1 MSPHAARNG
10 GHAYRDTVRRGH
22 PQVSRFYAGRYP
34 HSPASVWLERIAAG
48 EIVRNGQQLRAD
60 GELQPG
66 DQLVWH
72 RPPWLEPAVP
82 DLPGP
87 LFDDGDLLVLAKP
100 AGLPVLPAG
109 GYLEHTVLRLLE
121 RQVRAGRLDGR
132 FGLPRPVH
140 RLGRFTSGLL
150 VCARRRASR
159 AWLSALL
166 RDGTAEASRAVPLE
180 LQEMVGE
187 APAACRKLYR
197 ALAGPLPVSGPGAL
211 ELGETLRI
219 TTPIGRRP
227 HQRLGE
233 VWSAGGRNALPALTT
248 ITLLERRGHG
258 CLVEAAIGTG
268 RPHQIRI
275 HLAAVGA
282 PLLGDPLYRPGG
294 GVNPGALPGDPG
306 YRLHAHR
313 LTLPWP
319 PGQRL
324 ALEVEAPPPPELA
337 PALTRHGGGMGM
349 SA

>member
-1 MSPHAARNG
+1 VSPHAARNG
-10 GHAYRDTVRRGH
+10 GHAYCDTVRLAH
-22 PQVSRFYAGRYP
+22 PQASSFYATRYP
-34 HSPASVWLERIAAG
+34 HSPAEVWKERIAAG
-48 EIVRNGQQLRAD
+48 EIERNGQQLRAD
-60 GELQPG
+60 GALQP
-66 DQLVWH
+66 DDRLVWH
-72 RPPWLEPAVP
+72 RPPWREPAVP
-82 DLPGP
+82 DLPEP

-132 FGLPRPVH
+132 LGLPRPVH

-166 RDGTAEASRAVPLE
+166 RDSTAEASRAAPQE
-180 LQEMVGE
+180 LQKGVGE

-197 ALAGPLPVSGPGAL
+197 ALAAPLPVSGPGAL
-211 ELGETLRI
+211 EPGESLRI

-227 HQRLGE
+227 HQRIGE
-233 VWSAGGRNALPALTT
+233 VWSAGGRQALPALTT
-248 ITLLERRGHG
+248 LTLLERRAHG

-294 GVNPGALPGDPG
+294 GVNPEALPGDPG

-313 LTLPWP
+313 LFLPWP
-319 PGQRL
+319 PGQRRV
-324 ALEVEAPPPPELA
+324 LELEAPPPPDLV
-337 PALTRHGGGMGM
+337 PGLSRHGGGTGV

>member
-1 MSPHAARNG
+1 MSPYAAFNG
-10 GHAYRDTVRRGH
+10 GHAYRDTVRVAH
-22 PQVSRFYAGRYP
+22 PRVSSFYATRYG
-34 HSPASVWLERIAAG
+34 HSPAALWLERLAAG
-48 EIVRNGQQLRAD
+48 EIVRNGQRLRVDAV
-60 GELQPG
+60 LQPG

-82 DLPGP
+82 DLPCP
-87 LFDDGDLLVLAKP
+87 LFDDGDLLVLSKP

-109 GYLEHTVLRLLE
+109 GYLEHTALRLLE
-121 RQVRAGRLDGR
+121 GQVRQGRLDGR
-132 FGLPRPVH
+132 AGVPRPVH

-166 RDGTAEASRAVPLE
+166 RESTAAASSAGPQELAAQVP
-180 LQEMVGE
+180 V
-187 APAACRKLYR
+187 PCRKLYR
-197 ALAGPLPVSGPGAL
+197 ALAGPWPMAGPGAL
-211 ELGETLRI
+211 APGESLGI

-227 HQRLGE
+227 HPRLGE
-233 VWSAGGRNALPALTT
+233 VWAAGGHEPLPALTT
-248 ITLLERRGHG
+248 VTLLERRTHG
-258 CLVEAAIGTG
+258 CLLEAAIGTG

-275 HLAAVGA
+275 HLAAIGA

-294 GVNPGALPGDPG
+294 GVNPEALPGDPG

-313 LTLPWP
+313 FTLPWP

-324 ALEVEAPPPPELA
+324 VLEAPPPPELA
-337 PALTRHGGGMGM
+337 SHGSGSGM